1 MTRTAAP
8 LHRTRLPV
16 LLALSLVAA
25 VFAAP
30 ATAAAAETMTISAAE
45 SAMVAAL
52 NADRKAVGLIAL
64 QVDSRLT
71 AIARARSTDMATK
84 DYFSHTQ
91 PDGRNAFD
99 LISAAKITWYSAGE
113 IIAWNNW
120 PTLETSVQAANN
132 QWLNSPG
139 HKKLIVSTSFNYVGV
154 GLAVQAATG
163 KKYWTAVFIKGPDR
177 TGARAKTAAPSITSG
192 STVATK
198 KVTVSW
204 SGADV
209 QLQVL
214 TSGFHSY
221 RVQRRVDGGAW
232 ATVWSSTT
240 VRSMSLQLPL
250 NHTYEFRVAA
260 RDKAGNWGSWS
271 TVQAKLPAPTGSAV
285 VRR

>member
-1 MTRTAAP
+1 MTSTSALLR
-8 LHRTRLPV
+8 RSRLPV

-30 ATAAAAETMTISAAE
+30 APVAAAETMTVSGAE

-64 QVDSRLT
+64 QVDTRLM
-71 AIARARSTDMATK
+71 AIARARSVDMATK
-84 DYFSHTQ
+84 NYFSHTQ

-113 IIAWNNW
+113 IIAWNNY
-120 PTLETSVQAANN
+120 PTLETSVQAANS

-154 GLAVQAATG
+154 GLAVDAASG

-177 TGARAKTAAPSITSG
+177 TGARATTAAPSVTSG
-192 STVATK
+192 STASTK

-209 QLQVL
+209 PLQVL

-221 RVQRRVDGGAW
+221 KVQRRVDGGAW
-232 ATVWSSTT
+232 TTVWSSTT
-240 VRSMSLQLPL
+240 TRSMTLQLTL
-250 NHTYEFRVAA
+250 NHTYQFRVAA

-271 TVQAKLPAPTGSAV
+271 TVQAKLAAPTGSAV

>member
-1 MTRTAAP
+1 MTSTAAP
-8 LHRTRLPV
+8 LRRSRLPV

-30 ATAAAAETMTISAAE
+30 APVAAAEPMTISGAE

-64 QVDSRLT
+64 QVDTRLM
-71 AIARARSTDMATK
+71 AIARARSVDMATK
-84 DYFSHTQ
+84 NYFSHTQ

-113 IIAWNNW
+113 IIAWNNY
-120 PTLETSVQAANN
+120 PTLETSVQAANS

-154 GLAVQAATG
+154 GLAVDAASG

-177 TGARAKTAAPSITSG
+177 TGARATTAAPSVTSG
-192 STVATK
+192 STASTK

-209 QLQVL
+209 PLQVL

-221 RVQRRVDGGAW
+221 KVQRRVDGGAW
-232 ATVWSSTT
+232 TTVWSSTT
-240 VRSMSLQLPL
+240 TRSMTLQLTL
-250 NHTYEFRVAA
+250 NHTYQFRVAA

-271 TVQAKLPAPTGSAV
+271 TVQAKLAAPTGSAV